1 MRTRLNGWV
10 SLPATFLFA
19 IATLLLAACATT
31 EPENF
36 RPRLSSLQE
45 PVLSAADLTAEVEFG
60 RRVAAAI
67 LGRYEGL
74 DDEAV
79 QRYVNLV
86 GNTLALSA
94 RRPELDYY
102 FYVLES
108 SQINAY
114 AAPGGYVFITSAAL
128 ALMRDEAELAAVLAH
143 EIAHVDQRHIVR
155 ALDIGATE
163 NSAGLSQLLG
173 GASETTRV
181 VFSQAV
187 DQALNILFEEG
198 LQVADELEADNQA
211 VFMLAAAGYDPG
223 ALSRFLTRMADGQTE
238 ALAQVHSTHPPF
250 NHRLSELDSLMLASG
265 LTEMRQA
272 RMTDRFN
279 GQISD

>member
-1 MRTRLNGWV
+1 MRTRLNGRV
-10 SLPATFLFA
+10 TLPATFLFA

-45 PVLSAADLTAEVEFG
+45 PVLSAADLTAEVAFG

-86 GNTLALSA
+86 GNTLAQSA

-128 ALMRDEAELAAVLAH
+128 ALMQDEAELAAVLAH

-223 ALSRFLTRMADGQTE
+223 ALSRFLTRMADGRTE

-250 NHRLSELDSLMLASG
+250 DHRLSELDSLMLASG
-265 LTEMRQA
+265 LTAIRQA
-272 RMTDRFN
+272 RMTERFN
-279 GQISD
+279 GQVSD